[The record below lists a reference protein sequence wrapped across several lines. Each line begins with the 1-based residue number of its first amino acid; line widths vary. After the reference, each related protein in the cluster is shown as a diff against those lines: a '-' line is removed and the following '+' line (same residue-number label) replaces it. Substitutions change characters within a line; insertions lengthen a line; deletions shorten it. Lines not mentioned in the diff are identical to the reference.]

1 MGVHKMVYKNKN
13 YTKRDYET
21 TNIVACVA
29 DSAPNENWIE
39 SDESALTG
47 LTQLWTQSGVTFYG
61 HM

>member
-1 MGVHKMVYKNKN
+1 MVFKNKN

-29 DSAPNENWIE
+29 DIAPNENWIE